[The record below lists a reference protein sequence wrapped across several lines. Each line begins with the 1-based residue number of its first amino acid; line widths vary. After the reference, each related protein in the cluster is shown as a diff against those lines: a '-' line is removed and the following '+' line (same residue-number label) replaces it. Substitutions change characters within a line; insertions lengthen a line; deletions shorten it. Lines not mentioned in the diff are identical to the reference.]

1 MKTKKQIQSIIQKSI
16 DASFKDG
23 KLLEKRAQ
31 SFIKI
36 FKSQSKVE
44 AIELLTQ
51 YLKNLKRVLNSTTMV
66 VESVIP
72 LANSEKADLKK
83 KYATGFTVH
92 NIEYKLDPS
101 LLGGLRVKIGDYI
114 SEDSLRSRIA
124 QVKEIIHG

>member
-1 MKTKKQIQSIIQKSI
+1 MKTKKQIQSIIQKCI
-16 DASFKDG
+16 DASFDGG

-36 FKSQSKVE
+36 FKSQPRVE

-51 YLKNLKRVLNSTTMV
+51 YLKSVKRVLGSTTMI

-72 LANSEKADLKK
+72 LSSSEKVNLKK
-83 KYATGFTVH
+83 KYATGFTIQS
-92 NIEYKLDPS
+92 IEYKLDPS

-124 QVKEIIHG
+124 QVKETIHG

>member
-16 DASFKDG
+16 NATFDDG

-31 SFIKI
+31 GFIRI
-36 FKSQSKVE
+36 FKSQPRAE

-51 YLKNLKRVLNSTTMV
+51 YLKNVKRVLNSTTMV

-72 LANSEKADLKK
+72 LLSSEKADLKK
-83 KYATGFTVH
+83 KYATGLTVH

-124 QVKEIIHG
+124 QVKETIHG